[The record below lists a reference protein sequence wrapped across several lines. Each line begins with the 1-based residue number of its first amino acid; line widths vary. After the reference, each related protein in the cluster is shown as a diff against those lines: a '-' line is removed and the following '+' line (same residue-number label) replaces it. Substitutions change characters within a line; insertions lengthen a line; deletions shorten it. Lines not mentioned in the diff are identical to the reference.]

1 MASASDL
8 TARLESLETLV
19 EMYLDRLRD
28 QERRLAKLEQ
38 DQSQAWGRSDG

>member
-1 MASASDL
+1 MPLASDL
-8 TARLESLETLV
+8 TARLDSLEAIV

-28 QERRLAKLEQ
+28 LERRLAKLEQ